1 MDPADREQR
10 LEELV
15 TWVDWLVET
24 FDLRSQVARCWYRHP
39 RLIEHFSA
47 LFIGWVRTYAGDP
60 TKLSTRAELD
70 WIKELYALLPRLNS
84 ASCQTKHIDPPPQS
98 YSMAE
103 AFDQWLGEADRP
115 FLDSPRSHPAK
126 EQVGRMAKAKRVED
140 AAKAKAKE
148 AGDRQERL
156 TRPAQRQRAGP
167 DHPGPALCLV
177 PGPIAWARYGSA
189 DPPDRAAVPTA
200 APAAEGLPPA
210 VPGSG
215 GPRLPPAVRTAGH
228 RGG

>member
-1 MDPADREQR
+1 MAEDTDTIQPASDEDAAQETSEDLPEEQPDAPQRWVWADMDPADREQR

-148 AGDRQERL
+148 AG
-156 TRPAQRQRAGP
+156 TGK
-167 DHPGPALCLV
+167 
-177 PGPIAWARYGSA
+177 SA
-189 DPPDRAAVPTA
+189 
-200 APAAEGLPPA
+200 
-210 VPGSG
+210 
-215 GPRLPPAVRTAGH
+215 
-228 RGG
+228 